1 MNVLLRS
8 CFKTNGENAD
18 LLFQNYLYLV
28 DSGLGFEIPEDNQIW
43 GFIRDF
49 AQTYNSVPE
58 VGTIR
63 LFFQNDNKPTIID
76 RIENLIA
83 YTPIYG
89 GDFQVRLESKA
100 EERRIRQ
107 VHEILNEANKI
118 NQIGLKVKEN
128 KKDVLLKGPIEA
140 IRHIVNHSSEIVSP
154 TLGSRLFG
162 EITTDGDDFQKEYE
176 LRESDPLAGIGQ
188 FTGLA
193 QMDTTLQ
200 GAKKNEL
207 WTHAAFTGGL
217 KSTFMLNWA
226 YNQSV
231 FYGHST
237 LIFSIEMPYS
247 QCRRILYAMHS
258 LHPKFND
265 VRVKLGIQSDPK
277 VELGLLYKK
286 VRDAQLDKKEKHFLF
301 NYVIPDFNGQSVVPD
316 LTYEDGTSMSP
327 PNGYG
332 KIHIEVTDPDKSDFT
347 VADIRAKA
355 ELIYSKNPFTLLC
368 VDHAGLLSARNK
380 KLGTTEKLNEVMR
393 DLKRTA
399 MNFNRGSGMA
409 VLALF
414 QINREGFKSA
424 EKNGGNY
431 NLTHLSYA
439 NEAERSSDIVT
450 TSFVNDQLRQANRV
464 RFQCLKSRDD
474 APFEPFFARVEWS
487 CRRVL
492 TCWDEIEI
500 IGQEQQQSGNGG
512 RGKSKKKVDDLI
524 DEIDDELINEFNVN

>member
-18 LLFQNYLYLV
+18 LLFQNYLRLI
-28 DSGLGFEIPEDNQIW
+28 DSGLGFEIVEDNQIW
-43 GFIRDF
+43 VFIKDF

-58 VGTIR
+58 IATIR
-63 LFFQNDNKPTIID
+63 LFFQNENKPTVID

-89 GDFQVRLESKA
+89 GDFQVRLEARA
-100 EERRIRQ
+100 EERRIKQ
-107 VHEILNEANKI
+107 VHEMLNEANKI
-118 NQIGLKVKEN
+118 NQIGLKIKEGR
-128 KKDVLLKGPIEA
+128 KDKLIKGPIEA
-140 IRHIVNHSSEIVSP
+140 IRHIVNKSSEIVSP
-154 TLGSRLFG
+154 TLGARLFG
-162 EITTDGDDFQKEYE
+162 EVTTDGEDFQKEYE
-176 LRESDPLAGIGQ
+176 IRESDPLAGIGQ

-193 QMDTTLQ
+193 QIDTAVQ
-200 GAKKNEL
+200 GAKKFQL

-265 VRVKLGIQSDPK
+265 IRVKLGIQSDSK
-277 VELGLLYKK
+277 VELGLIYTEI
-286 VRDAQLDKKEKHFLF
+286 RDAKLSKESRHFLF
-301 NYVIPDFNGQSVVPD
+301 KYVIPDFNGQSVVPD
-316 LTYEDGTSMSP
+316 LLYEDGTSMSP

-347 VADIRAKA
+347 VADLRSKA
-355 ELIYSKNPFTLLC
+355 ELIYSKDPFTLIC
-368 VDHAGLLSARNK
+368 VDHAGLLQARNK
-380 KLGTTEKLNEVMR
+380 RVGTTERLNEVMR
-393 DLKRTA
+393 DLKRMA

-414 QINREGFKSA
+414 QINREGFKAA

-431 NLTHLSYA
+431 NLTHPSYA

-450 TSFVNDQLRQANRV
+450 SSFVNAQLMQANRV

-487 CRRVL
+487 CRRLL

-500 IGQEQQQSGNGG
+500 VGQEQQQGG
-512 RGKSKKKVDDLI
+512 YKKKKKVDDLV
-524 DEIDDELINEFNVN
+524 DEIDDELISEFNTGK

>member
-8 CFKTNGENAD
+8 CFKTNGESGD
-18 LLFQNYLYLV
+18 LLFQNYLCLV
-28 DSGLGFEIPEDNQIW
+28 DSGLGFEIIEDNSIW
-43 GFIRDF
+43 EFIRDF

-63 LFFQNDNKPTIID
+63 LFFQNENKTTIID

-89 GDFQVRLESKA
+89 GDFQVRLEARA
-100 EERRIRQ
+100 EERRIKQ
-107 VHEILNEANKI
+107 VHEMLNEANKI
-118 NQIGLKVKEN
+118 NQIGLKVKEG
-128 KKDVLLKGPIEA
+128 KKEKLVKGPIEA
-140 IRHIVNHSSEIVSP
+140 IRHIVNNSSEIVSP
-154 TLGSRLFG
+154 TLGTRLFG
-162 EITTDGDDFQKEYE
+162 EITTDGDDFQKEYD

-193 QMDTTLQ
+193 QIDTSLK
-200 GAKKNEL
+200 GAKKFEL

-237 LIFSIEMPYS
+237 LIFSIEMPYN

-265 VRVKLGIQSDPK
+265 IRVKLGIQKEDK
-277 VELGLLYKK
+277 VELGLIYSHI
-286 VRDAQLDKKEKHFLF
+286 RDAQLGDVEKKFLF
-301 NYVIPDFNGQSVVPD
+301 NYVVPDFNGQKVVED
-316 LTYEDGTSMSP
+316 LTYDDGTSMSP

-332 KIHIEVTDPDKSDFT
+332 KIHIEVTDPDKTDFT
-347 VADIRAKA
+347 VADLRSKA
-355 ELIYSKNPFTLLC
+355 ELIYSKDPFTMIC
-368 VDHAGLLSARNK
+368 VDHAGLMQARNK
-380 KLGTTEKLNEVMR
+380 RLGTTERLNEVMR

-399 MNFNRGSGMA
+399 MNFNRGAGMA

-414 QINREGFKSA
+414 QINREGFKAA

-450 TSFVNDQLRQANRV
+450 TSFVNNQLKNANRV

-487 CRRVL
+487 CRRLL

-500 IGQEQQQSGNGG
+500 VGQEQEQGG
-512 RGKSKKKVDDLI
+512 YKKKKKVDTLVE
-524 DEIDDELINEFNVN
+524 EIDDELINEFNSGK

>member
-8 CFKTNGENAD
+8 CFKTNGEKSE
-18 LLFQNYLYLV
+18 LLFQNYLLIV
-28 DSGLGFEIPEDNQIW
+28 DSGLGFEIIEDNHIW
-43 GFIRDF
+43 EFIRDF

-63 LFFQNDNKPTIID
+63 LFFQNENNTTVID

-89 GDFQVRLESKA
+89 GDFQVRLEARA
-100 EERRIRQ
+100 EERRIKQ
-107 VHEILNEANKI
+107 VHEMLNEANKI
-118 NQIGLKVKEN
+118 NQIGLKVKDGRKERI
-128 KKDVLLKGPIEA
+128 LKGPIEA
-140 IRHIVNHSSEIVSP
+140 IRHIVNNASVIVSP
-154 TLGSRLFG
+154 TLGARLFG
-162 EITTDGDDFQKEYE
+162 EVTTDGDDFEKEYE

-200 GAKKNEL
+200 GAKKFEL

-258 LHPKFND
+258 LHPKFNA
-265 VRVKLGIQSDPK
+265 VRVKLGIQKDPK
-277 VELGLLYKK
+277 VELGLLYKN
-286 VRDAQLDKKEKHFLF
+286 VRDAQLGAKEKHFLF
-301 NYVIPDFNGQSVVPD
+301 KYVIPDFNGLDVVAD

-332 KIHIEVTDPDKSDFT
+332 KIHIEVTDPDKTDFT
-347 VADIRAKA
+347 VADLRSKA
-355 ELIYSKNPFTLLC
+355 ELIYSKDPFTLIC
-368 VDHAGLLSARNK
+368 VDHAGLMQARNTR
-380 KLGTTEKLNEVMR
+380 LGTTERLNEVMR

-399 MNFNRGSGMA
+399 MNFNRGAGMA

-450 TSFVNDQLRQANRV
+450 TSFVNDQLRLANRV

-500 IGQEQQQSGNGG
+500 VGQEESGY
-512 RGKSKKKVDDLI
+512 KKTKKVDTLV
-524 DEIDDELINEFNVN
+524 DEIDDELISGFNTGK